1 MKPSIDLTDYKF
13 LSDDH
18 TRIENGRPTNA
29 NNKGAWR
36 GVRIKT
42 TDNNTFFVS
51 MYNMNENHP
60 IWGDN
65 IQMAEKR
72 MKILE
77 DTDNKIVL
85 RGFGTD
91 AMGASFADYGIT
103 IHKLNQDVSKITL
116 HMHDR
121 NIDIVYEKAENKKQS
136 EALNQLSD
144 FDNFKDFID
153 KWNTGM
159 TRNEKMQIAIQTDNL
174 NNRGV
179 DSYEA
184 GDLLSAI
191 KYYEQALSVMP
202 INDDALKNL
211 RVCYS
216 KLGNQTKVREI
227 EKKLSYLS

>member
-18 TRIENGRPTNA
+18 TRIENGRPTNV

-42 TDNNTFFVS
+42 PDNKTFFVS
-51 MYNMNENHP
+51 MYNMNENQP

-72 MKILE
+72 MMIL
-77 DTDNKIVL
+77 DDNDSKIVL

-103 IHKLNQDVSKITL
+103 IHKLKQDVNKITL

-121 NIDIVYEKAENKKQS
+121 NIDIVYEKAENKMQS
-136 EALNQLSD
+136 ETLNQISD
-144 FDNFKDFID
+144 FDNFRDFID
-153 KWNTGM
+153 KWKTSM
-159 TRNEKMQIAIQTDNL
+159 SRNEKMQIAIQTDSL
-174 NNRGV
+174 NNQGA
-179 DSYEA
+179 DSYGD
-184 GDLLSAI
+184 GDLMSAI
-191 KYYEQALSVMP
+191 KYFEQALHFMP
-202 INDDALKNL
+202 NNDDALKNL
-211 RVCYS
+211 KLCYS
-216 KLGNQTKVREI
+216 KIGNQTKVREI
-227 EKKLSYLS
+227 VKKLSFLS